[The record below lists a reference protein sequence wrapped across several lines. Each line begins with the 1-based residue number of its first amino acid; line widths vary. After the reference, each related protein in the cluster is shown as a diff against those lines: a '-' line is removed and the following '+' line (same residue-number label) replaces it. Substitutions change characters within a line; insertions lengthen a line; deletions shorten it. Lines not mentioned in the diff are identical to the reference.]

1 MIGQPTPAGQV
12 LITNVCSPWRS
23 RKLPA
28 FVIGGNATR
37 GFPPLT
43 LAPQNQLPFTWL
55 KDFDFRLNWVGNV
68 RERFS
73 SRA

>member
-1 MIGQPTPAGQV
+1 
-12 LITNVCSPWRS
+12 
-23 RKLPA
+23 
-28 FVIGGNATR
+28 VIGDNATR
-37 GFPPLT
+37 GSPLLT

-68 RERFS
+68 RESFS